1 MKLATNKQIIVFNL
15 FVATA
20 LGLFV
25 YFVPR
30 LLANEGVQ
38 PAEYGLLRFI
48 ITFFLIGIALD
59 FSRSRRRR
67 KQR

>member
-1 MKLATNKQIIVFNL
+1 MKLETNKQIIVFNL
-15 FVATA
+15 IVATA
-20 LGLFV
+20 MGLFV

-38 PAEYGLLRFI
+38 PPEYGLLRFI

-67 KQR
+67 KQG